1 MSEPQIKKRVRRR
14 SLAVQLQ
21 EALNSAQEL
30 EQAEQSDLSIARMK
44 LVQTRLD
51 CLLTMQARERHD
63 KIRKLTDELKAV
75 RAENERL
82 RHELA
87 AALAAKPAV
96 RPMTDIERT
105 LAQYEAS
112 KSGTQQ

>member
-21 EALNSAQEL
+21 AALDDAAKAMSADISVQ
-30 EQAEQSDLSIARMK
+30 K
-44 LVQTRLD
+44 LVQARID
-51 CLLTMQARERHD
+51 CLLKLQAREGSE
-63 KIRKLTDELKAV
+63 KLK
-75 RAENERL
+75 RAETEVERL
-82 RHELA
+82 TVENQRLKQKLA
-87 AALAAKPAV
+87 AALAKPAA

>member
-1 MSEPQIKKRVRRR
+1 MSDSQIKKRVRRR

-21 EALNSAQEL
+21 AALDDAAKAMSADISVQ
-30 EQAEQSDLSIARMK
+30 K
-44 LVQTRLD
+44 LVQARID
-51 CLLTMQARERHD
+51 CLLKLQARERND
-63 KIRKLTDELKAV
+63 KLK
-75 RAENERL
+75 RAETEVERL
-82 RHELA
+82 TVENQRLKKELA
-87 AALAAKPAV
+87 AALAKPAV

>member
-30 EQAEQSDLSIARMK
+30 EQAEHSDLSIARMK

-51 CLLTMQARERHD
+51 CLLTMQARD
-63 KIRKLTDELKAV
+63 KKDKLNQALTDLKA
-75 RAENERL
+75 AKTEIEWL
-82 RHELA
+82 KSELA
-87 AALAAKPAV
+87 KALAAKPV
-96 RPMTDIERT
+96 VPPDIDRETDSRT
-105 LAQYEAS
+105 
-112 KSGTQQ
+112 T

>member
-1 MSEPQIKKRVRRR
+1 MRRR

-21 EALNSAQEL
+21 AALDDAAKAMSADISVQ
-30 EQAEQSDLSIARMK
+30 K
-44 LVQTRLD
+44 LVQARID
-51 CLLTMQARERHD
+51 CLLKLQAREGND
-63 KIRKLTDELKAV
+63 KLK
-75 RAENERL
+75 RAETEVERL
-82 RHELA
+82 TVENQRLKQELA